1 MSATPTPPPPVLHL
15 IIEISKLDVQIAG
28 LQAQLKG
35 IDNERVARTQ
45 AITALELKRSARVK
59 VATEKKSLSSREEK
73 GIKVERERINDR
85 RRALGTLNNYKLQQA
100 AEKEIDYVS
109 KQIGQREELLLGLL
123 REIDALDK
131 DIQEVESAMKGLKDE
146 LAAFE
151 QASSE
156 MVTGVQARLQE
167 LQAERA
173 NQAQAVGNNQSL
185 TLYARIAAKFPSNP
199 VVDIVNR
206 ENCAGCH
213 MKLGP
218 QVVVQISRG
227 DVVKCIGCG
236 RILKLPAE

>member
-1 MSATPTPPPPVLHL
+1 MSATQSPPPVLPL

-28 LQAQLKG
+28 LQAQLKQ
-35 IDNERVARTQ
+35 IENERGARTQ
-45 AITALELKRSARVK
+45 AIAALELKRSARLK
-59 VATEKKSLSSREEK
+59 VATDKKALSSREEK
-73 GIKVERERINDR
+73 GIKLERERINDR

-109 KQIGQREELLLGLL
+109 KQVGQREELLLGLL
-123 REIDALDK
+123 REIDVLEK
-131 DIQEVESAMKGLKDE
+131 DIQEVDSAMQGLSGE

-151 QASSE
+151 QAASE
-156 MVTGVQARLQE
+156 TVQGVQARLGE

-173 NQAQAVGNNQSL
+173 KQAQSVGNNQVLSL
-185 TLYARIAAKFPSNP
+185 YSRVAAKFPSNP
-199 VVDIVNR
+199 VVEVVNR

-213 MKLGP
+213 MKMGP
-218 QVVVQISRG
+218 QVAVQIARG

>member
-73 GIKVERERINDR
+73 GIKFERERINDR

>member
-1 MSATPTPPPPVLHL
+1 MSGTQTPPPVLPL

-35 IDNERVARTQ
+35 IENERSARTQ
-45 AITALELKRSARVK
+45 TIAALELKHTARLK
-59 VATEKKSLSSREEK
+59 LATDKKSLSSREEK
-73 GIKVERERINDR
+73 GIKLERERINDR

-109 KQIGQREELLLGLL
+109 KQVGQREELLLGLL

-131 DIQEVESAMKGLKDE
+131 DIQEVGSSMKGLKDE
-146 LAAFE
+146 LTAFE
-151 QASSE
+151 QSASE
-156 MVTGVQARLQE
+156 TVQGIQGRLQE
-167 LQAERA
+167 LQAERMQ
-173 NQAQAVGNNQSL
+173 QAQAVGNNQIL
-185 TLYARIAAKFPSNP
+185 TFYARAAAKFPSNP
-199 VVDIVNR
+199 VVDVVNR

-218 QVVVQISRG
+218 QVIVQISRG

>member
-1 MSATPTPPPPVLHL
+1 MSATPTPPPVLPL

-35 IDNERVARTQ
+35 IDNEKVARTQ
-45 AITALELKRSARVK
+45 AIAALELRRSARVK
-59 VATEKKSLSSREEK
+59 VVTDKKSLSSREEK

-109 KQIGQREELLLGLL
+109 KQVGQREELLLGLL
-123 REIDALDK
+123 REIDVLDK
-131 DIQEVESAMKGLKDE
+131 DIQEVESSMKGLKDE

-151 QASSE
+151 QSASE
-156 MVTGVQARLQE
+156 TVQGVQARLVE

-173 NQAQAVGNNQSL
+173 SQAQAVGNNQIL
-185 TLYARIAAKFPSNP
+185 TLYSRVAAKFPSNP
-199 VVDIVNR
+199 VVEVINR

-218 QVVVQISRG
+218 QVVVQIARG